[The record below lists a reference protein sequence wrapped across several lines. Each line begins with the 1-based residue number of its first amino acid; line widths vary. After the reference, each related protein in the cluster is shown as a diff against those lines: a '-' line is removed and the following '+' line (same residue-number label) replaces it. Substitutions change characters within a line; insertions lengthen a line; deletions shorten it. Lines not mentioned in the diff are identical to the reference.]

1 MAEDK
6 KNATAEPVEVNHRQF
21 FAKLG
26 LGCGTRISAPFIV
39 YRDVI
44 TNEMVQA
51 HSKVVRQANREYG
64 DLR

>member
-1 MAEDK
+1 MAEEK
-6 KNATAEPVEVNHRQF
+6 KNATVEPVEVNRRQF

-26 LGCGTRISAPFIV
+26 LGCGTRISAPFII

-44 TNEMVQA
+44 TNEMAQA
-51 HSKVVRQANREYG
+51 HSKVVRQATREHG